1 MGESATPVNRA
12 LEARG
17 LHSEAER
24 MKAGQRPLR
33 AAFMGFFVDMFDVYL
48 PIVALGPA
56 MSYFQPA
63 TLSPAL
69 QSTLYFIVFAL
80 SLVGR
85 PVGATLFG
93 HYGDRFGRRKITL
106 LSMGGFAVVTLLIGL
121 LPGYQTWGIGSVGL
135 LAFLRLV
142 DGIFLGGEYTG
153 ANPLAMEYAP
163 KQSRGMW
170 SAIIQAGF
178 PVAMAAMALITT
190 GLLRLFPAEG
200 INSPYVRWG
209 WRIPFF
215 WERCLQPESSLIT
228 SECPN
233 WKFGHPRKIAIAAEG
248 TFSRPKFPAPLEVF
262 VVISG
267 IWFTLNAITSI
278 LPKMLGDDP
287 AWEKRCGD
295 GCADRRIRVYHA
307 GVYFG
312 GHHRTKVRT
321 KGNPIAFGLGAVLW
335 GHSCILY

>member
-1 MGESATPVNRA
+1 
-12 LEARG
+12 
-17 LHSEAER
+17 
-24 MKAGQRPLR
+24 MKAGQRALR

-142 DGIFLGGEYTG
+142 DGIFLEANIRGPIRWPWSTRRSNRGECG
-153 ANPLAMEYAP
+153 P
-163 KQSRGMW
+163 QSSRL
-170 SAIIQAGF
+170 GF
-178 PVAMAAMALITT
+178 
-190 GLLRLFPAEG
+190 
-200 INSPYVRWG
+200 RWR
-209 WRIPFF
+209 WRR
-215 WERCLQPESSLIT
+215 WR
-228 SECPN
+228 
-233 WKFGHPRKIAIAAEG
+233 
-248 TFSRPKFPAPLEVF
+248 
-262 VVISG
+262 
-267 IWFTLNAITSI
+267 
-278 LPKMLGDDP
+278 
-287 AWEKRCGD
+287 
-295 GCADRRIRVYHA
+295 
-307 GVYFG
+307 
-312 GHHRTKVRT
+312 
-321 KGNPIAFGLGAVLW
+321 
-335 GHSCILY
+335 